1 MDGMS
6 EPDDVKP
13 TRPAQAAKP
22 DREARLA
29 QALRAKLKLRKQAGR
44 VQARAAAPVAGP
56 ETGADEES

>member
-1 MDGMS
+1 MGGMS

-29 QALRAKLKLRKQAGR
+29 QALRANLKRRKQAGR
-44 VQARAAAPVAGP
+44 AQAASVEP
-56 ETGADEES
+56 DEES